1 MLHLGRLRTLREV
14 ADRGTIAAAADALH
28 LTPSAVS
35 QQLSALEREVGH
47 RLVQPDGRTVRLT
60 PVAEVLVRR
69 ADGIFAEVQQLHAEV
84 AAHAAGEHAR
94 LQVGA
99 FATAITSLIAPA
111 ATALRASSPG
121 LELRVTMVEA
131 PDAFAGLGRQ
141 ELDLVISMEAPG
153 APTHDDPRFARE
165 ELLTDVLDLV
175 VPADHP
181 LAAHASVELA
191 AASAEAWVVP
201 PVGWTCEQVVLGG
214 CHAAGFTPRVAHRSA
229 DWTAVTALV
238 AAGLGVALVPRLAR
252 LGVAPGAVVIPL
264 EGQPPAR
271 HLFAACR
278 RGHQDAPAVRR
289 VITALHAAAAAAAA
303 AGAGRAV
310 VRV

>member
-35 QQLSALEREVGH
+35 QQLSALEREIGH
-47 RLVQPDGRTVRLT
+47 RLVEPDGRTVRLT
-60 PVAEVLVRR
+60 PLAEVLVRR
-69 ADGIFAEVQQLHAEV
+69 ADAVFAEVQQLQAEV

-94 LQVGA
+94 LQIGA
-99 FATAITSLIAPA
+99 FATAITSLVAPA
-111 ATALRASSPG
+111 AAALRVSSPG
-121 LELRVTMVEA
+121 LDLRVTMVEA

-141 ELDLVISMEAPG
+141 ELDVVVSMEAPG
-153 APTHDDPRFARE
+153 APTHEDPRFARE
-165 ELLTDVLDLV
+165 EILTDLLDLV
-175 VPADHP
+175 VPSDHP
-181 LAAHASVELA
+181 LAGRDSVPLAVASGER
-191 AASAEAWVVP
+191 WVVP

-214 CHAAGFTPRVAHRSA
+214 CHAAGFTPRIAHRSA
-229 DWTAVTALV
+229 DWTAVMALV

-252 LGVAPGAVVIPL
+252 TAIVPGATVVAV

-271 HLFAACR
+271 HLFVACR

-289 VITALHAAAAAAAA
+289 TIDALHDAARAAVGPDAPVLV
-303 AGAGRAV
+303 GA
-310 VRV
+310 